1 MVGLSERLL
10 VDETKRSLATWRG
23 TSASMTTATMF
34 SGTTTVGGRD
44 SEVNKLKIMLLH
56 FKEQWFLKYV
66 VVPSP
71 FVICCLNDSPLS
83 RLHF

>member
-44 SEVNKLKIMLLH
+44 SEVKTQGNVAA
-56 FKEQWFLKYV
+56 F
-66 VVPSP
+66 
-71 FVICCLNDSPLS
+71 
-83 RLHF
+83 

>member
-44 SEVNKLKIMLLH
+44 SEVNKLKRMLLH
-56 FKEQWFLKYV
+56 FKEHWSLKYV
-66 VVPSP
+66 VVAP
-71 FVICCLNDSPLS
+71 FVLCCLNDSLNIII
-83 RLHF
+83 